1 MGAWR
6 SWTVWMISALSI
18 PRGYL
23 DVISRS
29 ACPSWLDDDDRY
41 AFAGHLD
48 GVGVAKLVRSEPPTH
63 TVGQG
68 SGV

>member
-1 MGAWR
+1 MDDFGVVDPAQ
-6 SWTVWMISALSI
+6 VD
-18 PRGYL
+18 RGDCKVGVPEL
-23 DVISRS
+23 
-29 ACPSWLDDDDRY
+29 ALDDEDRY